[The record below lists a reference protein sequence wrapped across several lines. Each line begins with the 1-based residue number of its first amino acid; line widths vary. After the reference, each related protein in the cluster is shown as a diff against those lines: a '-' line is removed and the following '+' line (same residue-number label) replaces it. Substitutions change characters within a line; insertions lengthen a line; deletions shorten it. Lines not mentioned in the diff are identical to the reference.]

1 MTTYVISGAGR
12 GIGLELTRQLQD
24 RGDTVIALC
33 RRADQA
39 LADTGADVI
48 EGIDLTSDAS
58 MRELR
63 ERLGDTPVD
72 VLVNNAGVL
81 TRENLDSL
89 DFDAIRRQF
98 EVNTLGPL
106 RLTATLLGN
115 LESGSRVAIV
125 TSRMGSIADNG
136 SGGYYGYRASKAA
149 VNAVG
154 MSLARDLADRGIAVA
169 LLHPGMVATDMTGG
183 NGIPPSQAA
192 AGLIQR
198 IDALDLDSTGTWWHA
213 NGDVLPW

>member
-12 GIGLELTRQLQD
+12 GIGLELTRQLQG
-24 RGDTVIALC
+24 RGDTVIGLC
-33 RRADQA
+33 RRADPP
-39 LADTGADVI
+39 LKDSGADII
-48 EGIDLTSDAS
+48 EGIDVTSDAS

-63 ERLGDTPVD
+63 ERLADTPVD

-115 LESGSRVAIV
+115 LKSGSRVAIV

-183 NGIPPSQAA
+183 NGIPPSEAA
-192 AGLIQR
+192 AGLIAR
-198 IDALDLDSTGTWWHA
+198 IDGLDLDSTGTWWHA
-213 NGDVLPW
+213 NGEVLPW

>member
-1 MTTYVISGAGR
+1 MTTWVISGAGR
-12 GIGLELTRQLQD
+12 GIGLALVEALGA
-24 RGDTVIALC
+24 RGDHVIALC
-33 RRADQA
+33 RRAGKE
-39 LADTGADVI
+39 LTRSGAQVI
-48 EGIDLTSDAS
+48 EGIDVTSDAS

-63 ERLGDTPVD
+63 ERLGDTAVD

-81 TRENLDSL
+81 TREGLDGL

-106 RLTATLLGN
+106 RLTATLLGH
-115 LESGSRVAIV
+115 LRTGSKVAIV

-154 MSLARDLADRGIAVA
+154 MSLSRDLADRGIAVA
-169 LLHPGMVATDMTGG
+169 LLHPGMVATQMTGG
-183 NGIPPSQAA
+183 NGIPPSDAA
-192 AGLIQR
+192 AGLLAR
-198 IDALDLDSTGTWWHA
+198 IDELTIDTTGNFRHA
-213 NGDVLPW
+213 NGEDLPW